1 MSQYLRPFSLCRA
14 IAQGSP
20 WPEAALRLTRLAHQV
35 PALSVGGG
43 LPGTSGG
50 PPAHSAA
57 QRGCSAPQAWG
68 TLHLTQRPS
77 FSSQAGGGCGRG
89 TSLGPDLLPQFSS
102 ALFSPHCQTVFRRQ
116 RKSKLTPL
124 RPAASLPSILGM
136 PRAAGGQTTDHWQT
150 TATPACV
157 SPSCM
162 TQGHRCCSPEHQP
175 FLLSCQ
181 ALGQEPLSQSP
192 LWAGLASPWGNS
204 SIALTHWEQHRK
216 ALKLAAS
223 LIWNALIMYS
233 QIHLG

>member
-1 MSQYLRPFSLCRA
+1 MCGR
-14 IAQGSP
+14 
-20 WPEAALRLTRLAHQV
+20 
-35 PALSVGGG
+35 G

-57 QRGCSAPQAWG
+57 QPGCSAPQARG

-89 TSLGPDLLPQFSS
+89 TSLGPALLPEFSS
-102 ALFSPHCQTVFRRQ
+102 ALFSPQCQAAFRREH
-116 RKSKLTPL
+116 KNKLTPL

-136 PRAAGGQTTDHWQT
+136 SRAAGGQTTVHWQT